1 MSGFADVYKVVHD
14 MCGHNAVCKL
24 DVQAI
29 ADNTGLEYNEVYRIL
44 SKHNQKLWDISQ
56 QNNVTY
62 LHLRAIGKGE

>member
-1 MSGFADVYKVVHD
+1 MSNLQDVYKVVHD

-29 ADNTGLEYNEVYRIL
+29 ADNTGLGYNEVYRIL

-62 LHLRAIGKGE
+62 LHLRAV